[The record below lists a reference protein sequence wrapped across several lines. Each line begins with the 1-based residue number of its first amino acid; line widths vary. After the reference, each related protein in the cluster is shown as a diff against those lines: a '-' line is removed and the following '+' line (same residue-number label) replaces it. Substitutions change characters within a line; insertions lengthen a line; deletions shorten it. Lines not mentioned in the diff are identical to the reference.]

1 MKKNLAESAKRIA
14 LMIAICL
21 LVCSIAVCTGA
32 ALADEVAEDNSSALN
47 VMTAQIRDMRDRQ
60 LQIDE
65 MLLAELNSGA
75 YTLEEPLIIVDPYGF
90 SPLTAVVL
98 FKTEEP
104 QNISIHIAGDTKLAE
119 VDYTFEGY
127 NTDHMIPV
135 YGLYASRENQVTLTA
150 QDQNGTRQTV
160 DLIVET
166 DQLPDQLSHEK
177 IEATLFNEEKYQ
189 PGFTFTYRGNN
200 DRITRSAL
208 DVNGDYRWCFNLK
221 GNEPLLAKSVGNGG
235 SYNNG
240 NSIFI
245 AVGSLLYG
253 DTGILEFNLL
263 GKLLNAWYSV
273 YGQHHDIALKDDC
286 LWITGTTDEN
296 SKEDMIYCLD
306 RKTGE
311 LLKVID
317 YNNILQKNR
326 NQLKNYPKAYGEYY
340 TDLDWVHINSIDFI
354 GDNVVISSRNQS
366 TVVCNDQEGNIKWM
380 LCDPAGYNKQ
390 YKQYMLNPVG
400 KNFFWPYTQH
410 AADVLPDQDGNPD
423 TVDILLFD
431 NGNFRL
437 SDKKKA
443 SHMIQYRINE
453 KGMTVQLIWSWGE
466 DRKELYSMVR
476 GDADL
481 LENGNRLGSFEPR
494 KTKKQV
500 CYAHG
505 VEVDEQGE
513 PVWEITRRNEDETKK
528 YCEYRLERLKIYA
541 EAAND
546 LSLGVPANLF
556 LPEE

>member
-1 MKKNLAESAKRIA
+1 
-14 LMIAICL
+14 MIAICL

-390 YKQYMLNPVG
+390 YKQYMLKSVG

-453 KGMTVQLIWSWGE
+453 KEMTVQLIWSWGE

-513 PVWEITRRNEDETKK
+513 PVWEITRRNEDETGK
-528 YCEYRLERLKIYA
+528 YCEYRLERLLIYA

>member
-311 LLKVID
+311 LLNVID

-390 YKQYMLNPVG
+390 YKQYMLKSVG

-443 SHMIQYRINE
+443 SHIIQYRINE
-453 KGMTVQLIWSWGE
+453 KEMTVQLIWSWGE

-513 PVWEITRRNEDETKK
+513 PVWEITRRNEDETGK
-528 YCEYRLERLKIYA
+528 YCEYRLERLLIYA

>member
-390 YKQYMLNPVG
+390 YKQYMLKSVG

-453 KGMTVQLIWSWGE
+453 KEMTVQLIWSWGE

-513 PVWEITRRNEDETKK
+513 PVWEITRRNEDETGK
-528 YCEYRLERLKIYA
+528 YCEYRLERLLIYA

>member
-1 MKKNLAESAKRIA
+1 
-14 LMIAICL
+14 
-21 LVCSIAVCTGA
+21 
-32 ALADEVAEDNSSALN
+32 
-47 VMTAQIRDMRDRQ
+47 
-60 LQIDE
+60 
-65 MLLAELNSGA
+65 
-75 YTLEEPLIIVDPYGF
+75 
-90 SPLTAVVL
+90 
-98 FKTEEP
+98 
-104 QNISIHIAGDTKLAE
+104 
-119 VDYTFEGY
+119 
-127 NTDHMIPV
+127 
-135 YGLYASRENQVTLTA
+135 
-150 QDQNGTRQTV
+150 
-160 DLIVET
+160 
-166 DQLPDQLSHEK
+166 
-177 IEATLFNEEKYQ
+177 
-189 PGFTFTYRGNN
+189 
-200 DRITRSAL
+200 
-208 DVNGDYRWCFNLK
+208 
-221 GNEPLLAKSVGNGG
+221 
-235 SYNNG
+235 
-240 NSIFI
+240 
-245 AVGSLLYG
+245 
-253 DTGILEFNLL
+253 
-263 GKLLNAWYSV
+263 
-273 YGQHHDIALKDDC
+273 
-286 LWITGTTDEN
+286 
-296 SKEDMIYCLD
+296 
-306 RKTGE
+306 
-311 LLKVID
+311 VID

-390 YKQYMLNPVG
+390 YKQYMLKSVG

-453 KGMTVQLIWSWGE
+453 KEMTVQLIWSWGE

-513 PVWEITRRNEDETKK
+513 PVWEITRRNEDETGK
-528 YCEYRLERLKIYA
+528 YCEYRLERLLIYA

>member
-21 LVCSIAVCTGA
+21 FVCSVVACTGA

-340 TDLDWVHINSIDFI
+340 TDIDWVHINSIDFI

-390 YKQYMLNPVG
+390 YKQYMLKSVG

-453 KGMTVQLIWSWGE
+453 KEMTVQLIWSWGE

-513 PVWEITRRNEDETKK
+513 PVWEITRRNEDETGK
-528 YCEYRLERLKIYA
+528 YCEYRLERLLIYA

>member
-47 VMTAQIRDMRDRQ
+47 VMTAQIRDMKDRQ

-390 YKQYMLNPVG
+390 YKQYMLKSVG

-443 SHMIQYRINE
+443 SHMVQYRINE
-453 KGMTVQLIWSWGE
+453 KEMTVQLIWSWGE

-513 PVWEITRRNEDETKK
+513 PVWEITRRNEDETGK
-528 YCEYRLERLKIYA
+528 YCEYRLERLLIYA